1 MENKSKPDENWK
13 AKPRFID
20 AGGAAPGKAKRIGQ
34 SNTEFY
40 ECLICDTK
48 QIESKS
54 AKFRASRVRCRHCGG
69 AVYPV
74 ESTPE
79 KVVPVKNCKDCGT
92 RLRSTNPGTRCSAC
106 GDR

>member
-1 MENKSKPDENWK
+1 MADESWK

-20 AGGAAPGKAKRIGQ
+20 GGGAVPGKVKHVGH
-34 SNTEFY
+34 SNTEQY

-74 ESTPE
+74 DSVPE
-79 KVVPVKNCKDCGT
+79 KVVEAKKCKDCGT
-92 RLRSTNPGTRCSAC
+92 KLRSTNPGPRCSLC

>member
-1 MENKSKPDENWK
+1 MADTSH
-13 AKPRFID
+13 
-20 AGGAAPGKAKRIGQ
+20 
-34 SNTEFY
+34 TEQY

-54 AKFRASRVRCRHCGG
+54 AKARASRVRCRHCGG

-74 ESTPE
+74 TSAPE
-79 KVVPVKNCKDCGT
+79 KVVVIRKCKDCGAH
-92 RLRSTNPGTRCSAC
+92 LRSTNTSTRCSAC